1 MQSTLWAED
10 EDTHRAVTSQVP
22 PADDKS
28 HLPSRNPAPLLPS
41 GTHNEYLAQ
50 HRTQMAVDWHEK

>member
-1 MQSTLWAED
+1 MK
-10 EDTHRAVTSQVP
+10 THICAVTSQVP

-28 HLPSRNPAPLLPS
+28 PLPPRDPAPILPS